1 MLADGWKLEEGIFDD
16 SAAIFGC
23 YFEVRLIDV
32 DYYTK
37 SENYIYTI

>member
-1 MLADGWKLEEGIFDD
+1 MLAEEGIFDD
-16 SAAIFGC
+16 SAAILGC

-37 SENYIYTI
+37 S